1 MWPFLAKA
9 LVGIAL
15 NYAAKKATSPGD
27 MTTPQSN
34 PSAQP
39 MDFSML
45 TQMQQKGQKGMDD
58 LPQMKLGLQGYP
70 TGG

>member
-1 MWPFLAKA
+1 MWPFLIKA
-9 LVGIAL
+9 LAS
-15 NYAAKKATSPGD
+15 AAISYGAQKASTPNVKTPG
-27 MTTPQSN
+27 QN

-45 TQMQQKGQKGMDD
+45 TQMQQKSQQGMDD

-70 TGG
+70 NA

>member
-1 MWPFLAKA
+1 VAFPHQSLAS
-9 LVGIAL
+9 
-15 NYAAKKATSPGD
+15 AAISYGAQRASAKDVTS
-27 MTTPQSN
+27 PQSN

-45 TQMQQKGQKGMDD
+45 TQMQQKGQQGMDD

-70 TGG
+70 NA